1 MTNLLIQFS
10 YLQALDI
17 LTTLAF
23 LLHGAQEAN
32 PLLRILMG
40 ITSPLVVLITAKT
53 FALGLAAFCWLSK
66 RQRILRLANT
76 AYACLV
82 VWNLVALIVRGATA

>member
-23 LLHGAQEAN
+23 LLYGAQEAN
-32 PLLRILMG
+32 PVLRILMG
-40 ITSPLVVLITAKT
+40 VTSPLVVLIVAKT
-53 FALGLAAFCWLSK
+53 FALGLAAFCSWLMPLT
-66 RQRILRLANT
+66 RA
-76 AYACLV
+76 
-82 VWNLVALIVRGATA
+82 W